1 MSEFLNESF
10 MYAQV
15 LLRLISKE
23 TWCTRA
29 QSLIIL
35 ARSNNNSHAKVIKY
49 PSRLSSPPFQTHRNK
64 SCVEGQN
71 ILQRN

>member
-1 MSEFLNESF
+1 MSEFQNESF
-10 MYAQV
+10 MDAQA

-35 ARSNNNSHAKVIKY
+35 PQSKNNGHAKVIK
-49 PSRLSSPPFQTHRNK
+49 LSLETFPVYNLSLFLDT
-64 SCVEGQN
+64 
-71 ILQRN
+71 